1 MSILVLGG
9 RGFLGQTLVEHF
21 NAAGVY
27 PCLVIRGEETEF
39 GSWIHVKGCGKHGK
53 QFESC
58 SPTVVINAAATWK
71 TTDTSVLKRDNFDF
85 PQLVLQHLGGN
96 PTRWIQTN
104 SFFNYAFDL
113 EGFDLDPYAYWRRQ
127 ASEKIQNLST
137 DRGFEFSEI
146 RLPHLIGGSSDRD
159 RMVPALVRALVE
171 NRNFDINRPNVFLPV
186 VHVSDA
192 ARQIALLALA
202 PHSLLGREL
211 AWLSDQMTVGEAAI
225 RTAKILAVTPSLIHF
240 KKDSEPQFPSEM
252 LEFPETSSLD
262 GVQRRLMSFEE
273 MILDLREGQSIER
286 TAMHNLDSRPRP
298 Q

>member
-1 MSILVLGG
+1 MNVLVLGG
-9 RGFLGQTLVEHF
+9 RGFLGQSLIEYF

-27 PCLVIRGEETEF
+27 PCLIIRGDKTDF
-39 GSWIHVKGCGKHGK
+39 GRWVHAKGCRKYGK

-58 SPTVVINAAATWK
+58 SPEVVINAAASWK
-71 TTDTSVLKRDNFDF
+71 TADASVLKRDNFDF
-85 PQLVLQHLGGN
+85 PQFILQHLGGN

-127 ASEKIQNLST
+127 ASEMIQGLSL

-146 RLPHLIGGSSDRD
+146 RLPHLMGGASDKG
-159 RMVPALVRALVE
+159 RMMPSLVRALVE
-171 NRNFDINRPNVFLPV
+171 TRNFDINRPKVFLPL

-202 PHSLLGREL
+202 PHSLQRREL
-211 AWLSDQMTVGEAAI
+211 AWVSDQMTVGEAAI

-240 KKDSEPQFPSEM
+240 RNDSPPQFPSEI
-252 LEFPETSSLD
+252 LEFPETSSL
-262 GVQRRLMSFEE
+262 GELAPRLMSFEE
-273 MILDLREGQSIER
+273 IILDIRKGQ
-286 TAMHNLDSRPRP
+286 T
-298 Q
+298 